1 MFFIIT
7 ASKLTQT
14 LYTNFSKLLPTYICS
29 LKQLRQNLV
38 TWGNAQHDTCAGC
51 GKAEHQL
58 SKTAKAGTSRTCLL
72 CAKFF
77 CGTCKK
83 IFMDKTKKHHTW
95 KCKDDCE
102 GMYKISKSE
111 IQKRIE
117 RERVH
122 RVYGKALVVRRC
134 ITTLPSLKLVSLY
147 SFDSPFI

>member
-1 MFFIIT
+1 MFSIIT

-14 LYTNFSKLLPTYICS
+14 LYTNLSKLLPTHVCS

-102 GMYKISKSE
+102 GMYKISKNE

-117 RERVH
+117 RERE
-122 RVYGKALVVRRC
+122 C
-134 ITTLPSLKLVSLY
+134 IAYMEKHCS
-147 SFDSPFI
+147 